1 MEEKIII
8 TVYQNDISRSL
19 SALPGQTVL
28 DAICYHDGISLHAPC
43 GGHGTCKKCTVY
55 RMTPAGPRPCLACQ
69 TPVENGMQIRLP
81 DTDSLHV
88 QLDSVLTS
96 QLSPDTALTGYGI
109 ACDIGTTTVVCQ
121 LVDLAT
127 GTAVSTLGM
136 ENSQRAFGADVIS
149 RIKTSMDG
157 QLPVLTD
164 AIRRQLSQ
172 MIQALANEADIPLSQ
187 ISRMAVAANTTMCH
201 ILAGLSPDSIGVA
214 PYIPQSI
221 FGQWLDA
228 QALEMPF
235 SGQVYIA
242 PAVSGYVG
250 GDITADILAAGLDQ
264 SSIPTL
270 LIDVGTNGE
279 MALGCGEE
287 FLCCSTAAG
296 PAFEGA
302 EIRFGMTA
310 APGAISSVEWKN
322 GEVVCGIL
330 GDTAP
335 KGICGSGLIDAVA
348 MLLEIGALEDTGRLL
363 DVEEDDIPKHLTPY
377 LFLLDEEPAF
387 RLAGEIAVTQADIR
401 KLQLGKGAIAA
412 GVSILKQL
420 YGDREIGQLL
430 LAGGFG
436 SYIRPE
442 SAAKIGLIP
451 EDLLSKTR
459 AIGNSALLGAKMA
472 LVSENAGDRLAA
484 IQENMRYQELSG
496 MEAFNQ
502 AYIEMMM
509 FPEVE

>member
-1 MEEKIII
+1 MEDRIII
-8 TVYQNDISRSL
+8 TVYQKDFSRSL

-28 DAICYHDGISLHAPC
+28 DAICTCDGISLHAPC
-43 GGHGTCKKCTVY
+43 GGQGTCKKCTVY
-55 RMTPAGPRPCLACQ
+55 RITPAGPQPCLACQ
-69 TPVENGMQIRLP
+69 TPVEDGMQIRFP
-81 DTDSLHV
+81 DTDALHV

-96 QLSPDTALTGYGI
+96 QLSSDAALTGFGI

-149 RIKTSMDG
+149 RIKASMEG
-157 QLPVLTD
+157 QLPVLTET
-164 AIRRQLSQ
+164 IRRQLSQ
-172 MIQALANEADIPLSQ
+172 MIQALANEANIPLSL
-187 ISRMAVAANTTMCH
+187 ISRMAIAANTTMCH
-201 ILAGLSPDSIGVA
+201 ILVGLSPDSIGVA
-214 PYIPQSI
+214 PYTPHST
-221 FGQWLDA
+221 FGQWMDA
-228 QALEMPF
+228 QALDMPF
-235 SGQVYIA
+235 SGQVYIS

-264 SSIPTL
+264 TGTPTL

-310 APGAISSVEWKN
+310 APGAISFVEWKN

-363 DVEEDDIPKHLTPY
+363 DVDEDDIPKHLTPY

-412 GVSILKQL
+412 GVSVLKQL
-420 YGDREIGQLL
+420 YGNREIGQLL

-451 EDLLSKTR
+451 EELLPKTR

-472 LVSENAGDRLAA
+472 LVSKTAGDRLAA